1 MNLRAPGRTRVSSP
15 CPALLPYLV
24 DVQTLGRVT
33 LLAMIPA
40 NLFIVVWVWMGRIV
54 FGVGGWFLFIFLV
67 SVVPILLAGLVVTTV
82 LAYTQHGRPRS
93 LTAFQTW
100 AQLATWLC
108 LFLFGAFTPD
118 FGDAPDS
125 ELSLLTQVFGW
136 SRSLLDLSYDLMVGF
151 GAASFVAY
159 LVLLLSLVL
168 ARRPAPA
175 VA

>member
-1 MNLRAPGRTRVSSP
+1 M
-15 CPALLPYLV
+15 LPYGSRV
-24 DVQTLGRVT
+24 HTLGRVT
-33 LLAMIPA
+33 LLAMIPV
-40 NLFIVVWVWMGRIV
+40 NVVLVLWVWIGRIV
-54 FGVGGWFLFIFLV
+54 FGVGGWFFLIFLV
-67 SVVPILLAGLVVTTV
+67 SVVPVLLVALTLTTV

-93 LTAFQTW
+93 LTAVQTW

-168 ARRPAPA
+168 ARRPALA